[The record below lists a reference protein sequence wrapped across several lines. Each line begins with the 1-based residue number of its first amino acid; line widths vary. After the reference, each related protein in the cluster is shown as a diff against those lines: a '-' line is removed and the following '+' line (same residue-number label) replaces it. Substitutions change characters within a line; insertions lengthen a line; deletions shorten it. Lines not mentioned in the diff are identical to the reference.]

1 MEIYPC
7 RAESEFRGNLQ
18 SRPGGAQGA
27 DEDLQCAEGELASGT
42 ADKMSHVLRYK
53 AVLEEL
59 CLLHQCEFDYA
70 DVVPEVLTPKLIP
83 QKHTSVCQN
92 TKATDATL
100 KDVTP
105 KEATPHT

>member
-1 MEIYPC
+1 
-7 RAESEFRGNLQ
+7 
-18 SRPGGAQGA
+18 
-27 DEDLQCAEGELASGT
+27 
-42 ADKMSHVLRYK
+42 MSHVLRYK

-70 DVVPEVLTPKLIP
+70 DVVPEVLTPKLIH
-83 QKHTSVCQN
+83 QKHTSGCQN

-105 KEATPHT
+105 KEGTPTPEEQDECSVREYS